1 LFVRSSLPARAR
13 TRRAQYLSAASLFG
27 LLGFHVGV
35 WAVQLAPLSAGLGLD
50 PAALG
55 AAVTAAAASGVIT
68 LFAGGALADRVGRRP
83 VLIIGFAGT
92 GTAFVLLALARSFPA
107 VLLAV
112 MLYGLAVSFVDLGA
126 NTVGSAYEQAH
137 ATTAMTG
144 LHAWFSAGALTGAIG
159 SAAALHAGISYR
171 CVYLALAA
179 VMAAGLLAAIPAPP
193 LPAGTAP
200 GRRPQRADAI
210 RVWRIPAVLFA
221 IALISVTFFGDGALE
236 TFLSTYLQRTLAGG
250 VLLSGLGIGSYHFAS
265 LLGRLTATAALRRFG
280 ERRVVS
286 AAGLLAATGLLITVT
301 VPAAAGAIGG
311 LLLVGFAIAPVVPAT
326 LSLAGRSAPG
336 RSGQAVATTTAA
348 GYSMFIIS
356 PLTIGLLAEA
366 TSLRLALALLI
377 VTSLAIAAL
386 ATRWPATPIP
396 PAAAS
401 TPSRHHVGHPVGDL
415 HGPGR
420 PPLLASKTSAPD
432 SPGDGAPDVEG

>member
-1 LFVRSSLPARAR
+1 MFARSLPLARGRAR
-13 TRRAQYLSAASLFG
+13 RAHYLFAASLFG
-27 LLGFHVGV
+27 ILGFHVGV

-55 AAVTAAAASGVIT
+55 IAVTAAAVAGLIT

-83 VLIIGFAGT
+83 VLVIGFAGT
-92 GTAFVLLALARSFPA
+92 GTAFVLLALVGSFATLVP
-107 VLLAV
+107 AV

-144 LHAWFSAGALTGAIG
+144 LHAWFSAGAVTGAIG
-159 SAAALHAGISYR
+159 SAAALRAGISYR
-171 CVYLALAA
+171 DVYLALAA
-179 VMAAGLLAAIPAPP
+179 VMAAGLLAALLAAIPAPP
-193 LPAGTAP
+193 VPALPAGTTP
-200 GRRPQRADAI
+200 GRQPPRPADP

-236 TFLSTYLQRTLAGG
+236 SFLSTYLRTTLAGG
-250 VLLSGLGIGSYHFAS
+250 VLLSGIGIGSYHFAS

-280 ERRVVS
+280 ERRVVL

-301 VPAAAGAIGG
+301 APAAAGAIGG
-311 LLLVGFAIAPVVPAT
+311 LLLVGFAIAPVVPST

-348 GYSMFIIS
+348 GYSAFIVS
-356 PLTIGLLAEA
+356 PLTIGLLAQA

-377 VTSLAIAAL
+377 PTSLAIAGL
-386 ATRWPATPIP
+386 ATRWPAVM
-396 PAAAS
+396 
-401 TPSRHHVGHPVGDL
+401 RD
-415 HGPGR
+415 
-420 PPLLASKTSAPD
+420 
-432 SPGDGAPDVEG
+432 

>member
-1 LFVRSSLPARAR
+1 MFARSLPLARGRAR
-13 TRRAQYLSAASLFG
+13 RAHYLFAASLFG
-27 LLGFHVGV
+27 ILGFHVGV

-55 AAVTAAAASGVIT
+55 IAVTAAAVAGLIT

-83 VLIIGFAGT
+83 VLVIGFAGT
-92 GTAFVLLALARSFPA
+92 GTAFVLLALVGSFATLVP
-107 VLLAV
+107 AV

-144 LHAWFSAGALTGAIG
+144 LHAWFSAGAVTGAIG
-159 SAAALHAGISYR
+159 SAAALRAGISYR
-171 CVYLALAA
+171 DVYLALAA
-179 VMAAGLLAAIPAPP
+179 VMAAGLLAALLAAIPAPP
-193 LPAGTAP
+193 VPALPAGTTP
-200 GRRPQRADAI
+200 GRQPPRPAGT

-236 TFLSTYLQRTLAGG
+236 SFLSTYLRTTLAGG
-250 VLLSGLGIGSYHFAS
+250 VLLSGIGIGSYHFAS

-280 ERRVVS
+280 ERRVVL

-301 VPAAAGAIGG
+301 APAAAGAIGG
-311 LLLVGFAIAPVVPAT
+311 LLLVGFAIAPVVPST

-336 RSGQAVATTTAA
+336 RSGQAVATTTTAA
-348 GYSMFIIS
+348 GYSAFIVS
-356 PLTIGLLAEA
+356 PLSIGLLAQA

-377 VTSLAIAAL
+377 PTSLAIAGL
-386 ATRWPATPIP
+386 ATRWPAVM
-396 PAAAS
+396 
-401 TPSRHHVGHPVGDL
+401 RD
-415 HGPGR
+415 
-420 PPLLASKTSAPD
+420 
-432 SPGDGAPDVEG
+432 